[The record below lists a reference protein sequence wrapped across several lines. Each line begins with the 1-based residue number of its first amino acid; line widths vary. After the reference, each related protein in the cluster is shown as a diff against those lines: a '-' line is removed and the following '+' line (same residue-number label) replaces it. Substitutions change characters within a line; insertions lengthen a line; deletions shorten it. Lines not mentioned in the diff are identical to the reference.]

1 MGADRVAPGE
11 FPVERGVI
19 LGHGR
24 NRAHR
29 LGPGLEDQLAVA
41 GLVAGGDDDGID
53 IDVLSELVERAA
65 HLITVCRGRISA
77 AQQRVAGI
85 VETLETSDPY

>member
-1 MGADRVAPGE
+1 MTKSATPNPDEIGYAD
-11 FPVERGVI
+11 
-19 LGHGR
+19 
-24 NRAHR
+24 
-29 LGPGLEDQLAVA
+29 AVA
-41 GLVAGGDDDGID
+41 ELDEILAELDDDGID

-85 VETLETSDPY
+85 VETLETDDPS

>member
-1 MGADRVAPGE
+1 MTDPADTALDDIGYADAVAE
-11 FPVERGVI
+11 LDRI
-19 LGHGR
+19 L
-24 NRAHR
+24 
-29 LGPGLEDQLAVA
+29 DQL
-41 GLVAGGDDDGID
+41 DDDGID

-85 VETLETSDPY
+85 VQTLETEISP

>member
-1 MGADRVAPGE
+1 
-11 FPVERGVI
+11 
-19 LGHGR
+19 
-24 NRAHR
+24 
-29 LGPGLEDQLAVA
+29 
-41 GLVAGGDDDGID
+41 DDGID

-85 VETLETSDPY
+85 VQTLETEISP